1 MQMSCANTD
10 RFGDDRMRLARLTDG
25 PDGEGFLLMIR
36 HDSLAVDFFLL
47 AHDPFTDGRMIV
59 NGEILGCGLVG
70 GKLADLVLDRRLGI
84 DGELVIAVDGQP
96 SGDSIDDF
104 VVETVRSQSSVHPVR
119 RWIEALQDD
128 LYEYIVERVVSSG
141 ILRREEGGRR
151 FRRQPDRFPAQN
163 LLAAA
168 APQQQL
174 LEMVRSPKDL
184 TLRAGML
191 LALLGA
197 LGLDRLLGADGG
209 DQTRVREIILEIE
222 DHLPTSLRAV
232 HGAVKSVAGDAAI
245 RSR

>member
-1 MQMSCANTD
+1 MT
-10 RFGDDRMRLARLTDG
+10 
-25 PDGEGFLLMIR
+25 R

-47 AHDPFTDGRMIV
+47 AHDPFADGRMIV

-84 DGELVIAVDGQP
+84 DGELVVAVDGRS
-96 SGDSIDDF
+96 SGDSVDDF
-104 VVETVRSQSSVHPVR
+104 VVETVRGQSSSHPVR

-128 LYEYIVERVVSSG
+128 LYEYIAERVVSSG
-141 ILRREEGGRR
+141 ILRREQGARR
-151 FRRQPDRFPAQN
+151 LRGRQPDRFPPED
-163 LLAAA
+163 LLAAS

-197 LGLDRLLGADGG
+197 LGLDRLLAADG
-209 DQTRVREIILEIE
+209 DPTRVREIILEIE

-232 HGAVKSVAGDAAI
+232 HGAVKLMAGDAAI